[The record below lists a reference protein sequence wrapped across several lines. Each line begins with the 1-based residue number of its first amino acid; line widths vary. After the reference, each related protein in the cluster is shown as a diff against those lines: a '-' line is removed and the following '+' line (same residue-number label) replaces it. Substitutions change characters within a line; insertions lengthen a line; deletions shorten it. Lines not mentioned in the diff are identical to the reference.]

1 MFKWFRN
8 RIELTEIP
16 ALLKGIDLAS
26 VSKKIFLIVCAEFR
40 TIEEGNCPQ
49 KLSSIVGYESPK
61 SSEILENE
69 AKGLLSILDKD
80 NPLKDLEGSYLELN
94 LKKLSEKLGA
104 ELEE

>member
-1 MFKWFRN
+1 M
-8 RIELTEIP
+8 
-16 ALLKGIDLAS
+16 
-26 VSKKIFLIVCAEFR
+26 
-40 TIEEGNCPQ
+40 
-49 KLSSIVGYESPK
+49 GYESPK

-80 NPLKDLEGSYLELN
+80 NPLKDLEGYYLELN

>member
-1 MFKWFRN
+1 M
-8 RIELTEIP
+8 
-16 ALLKGIDLAS
+16 
-26 VSKKIFLIVCAEFR
+26 FLICAEFR
-40 TIEEGNCPQ
+40 TIEEGKCPQ

-94 LKKLSEKLGA
+94 FKKLSEKLGA

>member
-1 MFKWFRN
+1 M
-8 RIELTEIP
+8 
-16 ALLKGIDLAS
+16 
-26 VSKKIFLIVCAEFR
+26 
-40 TIEEGNCPQ
+40 
-49 KLSSIVGYESPK
+49 GYESPK